1 MEWSENVAGLFI
13 TIEGPD
19 GAGKTSQVSLL
30 AAHLEKLGIHYLKTR
45 EPGGTP
51 ISDQIR
57 QLLLNPDH
65 TEMDAKAEAL
75 LYAASRA
82 QLVAEVIRPA
92 LAKGYVVICDRYI
105 DASIAYQGSLGLR
118 PEDVRKINEFA
129 TGGLYPNRT
138 YIIDIDPKIGIER
151 IRRARRNE
159 FAGGLDRIEQR
170 ELDYH
175 TAVREQFLS
184 LIQHRPNQY
193 KLIDGNQPQD
203 VIAAL
208 IREDVIGFLKSN

>member
-129 TGGLYPNRT
+129 TGGLYPDRT